1 MKKYKLINPILE
13 VDLSKPTYHESIN
26 NIVLN
31 FVYWSRENLSA
42 TSKICINLRDF
53 PLAMEDYW
61 ERVSGLISSI
71 STLTEKPFGLLF
83 EDPTGKVTFGS
94 ALVGV

>member
-1 MKKYKLINPILE
+1 M
-13 VDLSKPTYHESIN
+13 
-26 NIVLN
+26 
-31 FVYWSRENLSA
+31 
-42 TSKICINLRDF
+42 
-53 PLAMEDYW
+53 AMEDYW